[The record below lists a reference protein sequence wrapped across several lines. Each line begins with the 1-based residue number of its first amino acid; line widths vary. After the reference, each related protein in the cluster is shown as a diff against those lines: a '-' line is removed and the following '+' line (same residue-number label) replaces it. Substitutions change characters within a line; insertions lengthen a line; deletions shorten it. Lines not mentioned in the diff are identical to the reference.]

1 VDGVLLSGG
10 RVVIPVTMRTE
21 ILVLIHEVHLG
32 VGKGKRRTRE
42 AVYWPGIN
50 EVIKQQTGNSACQTI
65 PIPTE

>member
-1 VDGVLLSGG
+1 
-10 RVVIPVTMRTE
+10 MRTE

-50 EVIKQQTGNSACQTI
+50 EVIKQQTGNSAACQTI